1 MLSGDLTPFVDWFL
15 EMKSNII
22 QINDMHFSSLIN
34 KAQGTSILPNSQSGH
49 IISIATSIS
58 DILASSFKRLIEEG
72 TLLVDDKINSDSIG
86 QHIVPYGKA
95 DSGSSS
101 KLKFLEEAT
110 KVWPNGLMSNLIHSF
125 A

>member
-1 MLSGDLTPFVDWFL
+1 MLPGDLTPLVDWFL
-15 EMKSNII
+15 EMKSNVI

-34 KAQGTSILPNSQSGH
+34 KAQGTSILSNFQSGH

-58 DILASSFKRLIEEG
+58 DILASSFKRPIEEG
-72 TLLVDDKINSDSIG
+72 TLLVDDKINLDSIG

-101 KLKFLEEAT
+101 KQKLLQ
-110 KVWPNGLMSNLIHSF
+110 SNYKGVAKWIDVKS
-125 A
+125 